1 VGTALSVA
9 VLPNETSGSFTSLLN
24 PVNEPPQL
32 PASST
37 INMQRCDWKTNTSA
51 KAQLVKHMQVKITMP
66 ATDTVKNEIY
76 TVSVS

>member
-1 VGTALSVA
+1 
-9 VLPNETSGSFTSLLN
+9 VLANEISGAFTSLIN

-37 INMQRCDWKTNTSA
+37 INMQRWDWKNNQSA

-66 ATDTVKNEIY
+66 ATDTVKNEVY
-76 TVSVS
+76 TLSVT